1 MFWGFSLLPL
11 TVFILGEGHAN
22 HIHLLFRESSM
33 IQRHCLLLKPKGHS
47 TVFRNLATDRGILI
61 KIIY

>member
-1 MFWGFSLLPL
+1 MFWGFSFLSL

-22 HIHLLFRESSM
+22 HIHLLFRRSSM

-47 TVFRNLATDRGILI
+47 TVFRNLDSNSGTLI